1 MGDSFLYQR
10 DYMDR
15 KYLKDIVK
23 TVEFQTDRN
32 LEIFIYH
39 TWTISS
45 LFKNL
50 QGLPS
55 ALQMSPWLGH
65 VYMSGSNAPQGS
77 LSHCTYV
84 LSPASPLPSV
94 LMISHPTV
102 PGPLCSSS
110 VFGLNALSSP
120 ICWAHYHLKLF
131 LL

>member
-77 LSHCTYV
+77 LSHCTY
-84 LSPASPLPSV
+84 LLPPASPAISAHDQPSY
-94 LMISHPTV
+94 SPRAS
-102 PGPLCSSS
+102 LCSSS
-110 VFGLNALSSP
+110 GFGLNALSSP
-120 ICWAHYHLKLF
+120 ICWTHYHLKLF